1 MEFYE
6 EFAEKYDRLVSWEN
20 RVKRESNFY
29 KTIFSDNK
37 VKKILDCAC
46 GTGHHVIMF
55 KQMGYTVKGSDIS
68 PGMIEKARS
77 NSEKFGL
84 KIPLIIADFKN
95 LTKIFDEQFDAVI
108 CVGNS
113 LPHLFTNK
121 EISEALSEIYK
132 VLKRNGI
139 FILEQRNFNKLIN
152 LKTRFFPVS
161 IREDEV
167 FFYVLDYFP
176 KKIVFNVIDL
186 EISSKKFK
194 VYTTE
199 YNPLKKD
206 NLIELLEKSG
216 FRNFKFYQDHEFNK
230 FNLEKS
236 DQLIVFCKKN
246 V

>member
-6 EFAEKYDRLVSWEN
+6 DFVEKYDNLVSWEN

-29 KTIFSDNK
+29 KTIFSDND
-37 VKKILDCAC
+37 VKKVLDCAC
-46 GTGHHVIMF
+46 GTGQHVIMF
-55 KQMGYTVKGSDIS
+55 TQMGYDVKGSDIS
-68 PGMIEKARS
+68 PSMIKKAKS
-77 NSEKFGL
+77 NSKKFGL
-84 KIPLIIADFKN
+84 KIPLKISHFKN
-95 LTKIFDEQFDAVI
+95 ISKIFDEKFDAVI

-113 LPHLFTNK
+113 LPHLFKNK
-121 EISEALSEIYK
+121 EILDSLSEIYK

-139 FILEQRNFNKLIN
+139 FILEQRNFNKLIRLQN
-152 LKTRFFPVS
+152 RFFPVTF
-161 IREDEV
+161 REDEI

-206 NLIELLEKSG
+206 NLVELLEKSG
-216 FRNFKFYQDHEFNK
+216 FKNFKYYQDHEFNT
-230 FNLEKS
+230 FNIYKS
-236 DQLIVFCKKN
+236 DNLIIICKK
-246 V
+246 